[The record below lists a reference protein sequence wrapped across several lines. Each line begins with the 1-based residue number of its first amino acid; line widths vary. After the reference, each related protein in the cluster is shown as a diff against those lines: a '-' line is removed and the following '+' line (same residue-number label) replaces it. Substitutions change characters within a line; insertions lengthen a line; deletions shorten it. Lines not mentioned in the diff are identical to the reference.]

1 MLLNE
6 INYGAVAVTG
16 ILSLVL
22 GFLWMAVIWKK
33 PYQRDMYGKVYGS
46 ADADGPSNAEKMQ
59 SFIIYILVSFVT
71 SIAYAVC
78 LQLWQAG
85 GQAFGYDGDSLAG
98 AFWFT
103 MLLTAG
109 YTLPFTVGKK
119 VWQFKSWTV
128 VAVDTSYEVV
138 RFTMLLLIFWFW
150 S

>member
-1 MLLNE
+1 MLST

-16 ILSLVL
+16 VLSLVL

-33 PYQRDMYGKVYGS
+33 PYQRDMYGNTVDRTATPK
-46 ADADGPSNAEKMQ
+46 PSKAGMIQ
-59 SFIIYILVSFVT
+59 SFVLYIVVSFVT

-78 LQLWQAG
+78 LELFRSG
-85 GQAFGYDGDSLAG
+85 GQAFDYDGDSFAN

-109 YTLPFTVGKK
+109 FTLPFTVGKK

-138 RFTMLLLIFWFW
+138 RFTMLLLFFWYW
-150 S
+150 T

>member
-1 MLLNE
+1 MLLSE
-6 INYGAVAVTG
+6 VNYGAVAVTG
-16 ILSLVL
+16 VLSLVL

-33 PYQRDMYGKVYGS
+33 PYQRDMYGKV
-46 ADADGPSNAEKMQ
+46 AGPDEPSKATKIQ
-59 SFIIYILVSFVT
+59 SFIIYILVSFIT
-71 SIAYAVC
+71 SIAFSVC
-78 LQLWQAG
+78 LQLWKAG

-119 VWQFKSWTV
+119 VWQFKSWLV